1 LEENAKRTA
10 PEIGER
16 LIADL
21 EDFLGDTSPHDDVT
35 LIVVK
40 IL

>member
-1 LEENAKRTA
+1 MPRSAT
-10 PEIGER
+10 EIGER

-21 EDFLGDTSPHDDVT
+21 ERFLGDETPHDDVT